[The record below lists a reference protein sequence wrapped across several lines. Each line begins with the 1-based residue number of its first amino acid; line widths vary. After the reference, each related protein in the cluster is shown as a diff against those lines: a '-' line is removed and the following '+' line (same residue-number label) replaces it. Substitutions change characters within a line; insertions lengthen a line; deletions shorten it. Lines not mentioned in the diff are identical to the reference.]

1 MNIPVID
8 THVHLDEFPDPDRV
22 IQEAREAN
30 VLAMVAVGMDLV
42 SNKKILELAR
52 RYPGFVY
59 PAIGYHPWKITVSGV
74 RDNLQFIQD
83 ASGSGRGLR

>member
-22 IQEAREAN
+22 IEEAREAQ
-30 VLAMVAVGMDLV
+30 VAAIVAVGMDLA

-59 PAIGYHPWKITVSGV
+59 PAIGYHPWKITPVGGAGQSAV
-74 RDNLQFIQD
+74 YSR
-83 ASGSGRGLR
+83 ASGSGRGFG